1 MKNLN
6 TLAIGLAFVTF
17 AAGWYLG
24 GSNDA
29 LTITSSSGGKSYSGG
44 YEAEQSTAS
53 KGSGA
58 VKLRTTEGT
67 THIINP
73 GDSIQ
78 AAVELAVPGDTI
90 QVMPGTYSETVY
102 IDKDDIHLLGVIVE
116 GERATLDGLKTLND
130 AILFSGNSI
139 IIENFKI
146 IDYKGNGI
154 MSQAGNNFEIRNNLI
169 IDTGIYGIFPQL
181 GKNGLIEHNVVSG
194 IADAA
199 IYVGMSDN
207 IHVAYNEVFDSVA
220 GIEIENSRHAI
231 VEHNHTH
238 HNTGGI
244 LAFITPGLPV
254 KDTYDVIIRNNFIMD
269 NNTPNFGAPGSTVAG
284 IPAGTGILIMAADD
298 VVVEGNIISN
308 HKTAGILI
316 TDHGNADDLTLDP
329 ESDPNADGAMIL
341 DNVMLNNG
349 YDTIDAVRA
358 FALTELHTGDIDIFQ
373 IGPTEGSCINNRHR
387 YKTVGVSDFT
397 DCDFTNTDDIETYLL
412 AGGAEPRVILP
423 SERGEIAYLG
433 VCTGCHAYAGRLI
446 GPSVQEIQAL
456 YADRPE
462 ALVDYINSPI
472 PMRAD
477 YPEMPAQN
485 YLGAE
490 TQLAVANYILQV
502 GN

>member
-1 MKNLN
+1 MKTSNA
-6 TLAIGLAFVTF
+6 LAIGFAIITF
-17 AAGWYLG
+17 TLGWYLG
-24 GSNDA
+24 GNNQA
-29 LTITSSSGGKSYSGG
+29 VTITSSLGGKSYSGG
-44 YEAEQSTAS
+44 YEANQTSQSNTD
-53 KGSGA
+53 GA
-58 VKLRTTEGT
+58 VKVRNVLGK

-78 AAVELAVPGDTI
+78 AAVEVAVPGDTI

-130 AILFSGNSI
+130 AILYSGNNI

-154 MSQAGNNFEIRNNLI
+154 MSQAGNNFEIRNNVI

-238 HNTGGI
+238 NNTGGI

-254 KDTYDVIIRNNFIMD
+254 KDTYDVIIRNNFILD

-284 IPAGTGILIMAADD
+284 IPAGTGILIMAADE
-298 VVVEGNIISN
+298 VIVEGNIISN

-316 TDHGNADDLTLDP
+316 TDHANAANLTLDP
-329 ESDPNADGAMIL
+329 DSDPNADRAMIL

-349 YDTIDAVRA
+349 YDTIDEIK
-358 FALTELHTGDIDIFQ
+358 AL
-373 IGPTEGSCINNRHR
+373 S
-387 YKTVGVSDFT
+387 
-397 DCDFTNTDDIETYLL
+397 
-412 AGGAEPRVILP
+412 
-423 SERGEIAYLG
+423 
-433 VCTGCHAYAGRLI
+433 LI
-446 GPSVQEIQAL
+446 HI
-456 YADRPE
+456 
-462 ALVDYINSPI
+462 
-472 PMRAD
+472 
-477 YPEMPAQN
+477 
-485 YLGAE
+485 
-490 TQLAVANYILQV
+490 
-502 GN
+502 

>member
-1 MKNLN
+1 MNKPNRL
-6 TLAIGLAFVTF
+6 TVILALVTF
-17 AAGWYLG
+17 AVGWYLG
-24 GSNDA
+24 SDDKGM
-29 LTITSSSGGKSYSGG
+29 TITSSVGGSGYGGG
-44 YEAEQSTAS
+44 YEQKTQPIQDE
-53 KGSGA
+53 GA
-58 VKLRTTEGT
+58 VRPREQQGK
-67 THIINP
+67 THVVNP

-78 AAVELAVPGDTI
+78 AAVEIAQPGDTI

-102 IDKDDIHLLGVIVE
+102 IDKDDIHLVGVIVA
-116 GERATLDGLKTLND
+116 GERATLDGQKTLND
-130 AILFSGNSI
+130 AILYSGNDV

-238 HNTGGI
+238 NNTGGI
-244 LAFITPGLPV
+244 LAFITPGLPI
-254 KDTYDVIIRNNFIMD
+254 KDTYDVIIRNNFILD

-316 TDHGNADDLTLDP
+316 TDHGNAANLTLDP

-349 YDTIDAVRA
+349 YDTIDEVKA
-358 FALTELHTGDIDIFQ
+358 FALTELHTGNIDIFQ
-373 IGPTEGSCINNRHR
+373 IGPTEGSCIINRHR
-387 YKTVGVSDFT
+387 YHTVGIDDFSE
-397 DCDFTNTDDIETYLL
+397 CDFTNTDNIDNYLI
-412 AGGAEPRVILP
+412 AGGAERRVIKA

-446 GPSVQEIQAL
+446 GPSVMEIQAL
-456 YADRPE
+456 YANRPE
-462 ALVDYINSPI
+462 DMVKYINAPT

-485 YLGAE
+485 YLDAE